1 MKIKKEKSHLYIILF
16 FIVFICLFTHKHVN
30 NANSASRFITMES
43 IVERKTFTINEKYT
57 YTNDK
62 IKINNDYYSSKPPVL
77 SVIGAGVYY
86 VLHNFIN
93 LNFGNPVDFYLTN
106 NNITVYIITLLLVGS
121 TFILLLYYLYKSFEL
136 FKIKKKYQNILLLGF
151 GLGTLYL
158 PFSITLNNHTIA
170 GSLLFVSFYYLLKI
184 KQNKKEN
191 LKRYIIIISLLTSL
205 SATIDLPTGLTFL
218 ILFYIYL
225 NSELKKYKWKKYY
238 ILNSAPFLILHLCL
252 NYIIIGDIL
261 PAQLHPEY
269 WEDFDK
275 MLEANN
281 GNIFLYIFNIYFGSR
296 GLLLYSPILL
306 FSFYSMFK
314 IIRDKNNIL
323 RKEVVLILSG
333 FIIIS
338 LFYILKFRGYTGST
352 YGFRWFIAITPLIYF
367 FTMYIFKESIYK
379 NNKKIIFQIIML
391 LSILISI
398 IGLNDPWVY
407 PTIIN
412 NKEII
417 GFPLINQIINIYY
430 KYF

>member
-1 MKIKKEKSHLYIILF
+1 
-16 FIVFICLFTHKHVN
+16 
-30 NANSASRFITMES
+30 MES

-225 NSELKKYKWKKYY
+225 NSELKKYKWK
-238 ILNSAPFLILHLCL
+238 
-252 NYIIIGDIL
+252 
-261 PAQLHPEY
+261 
-269 WEDFDK
+269 
-275 MLEANN
+275 
-281 GNIFLYIFNIYFGSR
+281 
-296 GLLLYSPILL
+296 
-306 FSFYSMFK
+306 
-314 IIRDKNNIL
+314 
-323 RKEVVLILSG
+323 
-333 FIIIS
+333 
-338 LFYILKFRGYTGST
+338 
-352 YGFRWFIAITPLIYF
+352 
-367 FTMYIFKESIYK
+367 
-379 NNKKIIFQIIML
+379 
-391 LSILISI
+391 
-398 IGLNDPWVY
+398 
-407 PTIIN
+407 
-412 NKEII
+412 
-417 GFPLINQIINIYY
+417 
-430 KYF
+430 